1 MIPDR
6 LNDDNIVTIIRKWK
20 NLWNTQV
27 REYLLRSKLIA
38 GPGIS
43 LHHRPSGIIIS
54 CSNETQEMVRQQAV
68 SSSSWVPARVKS
80 GSAETG
86 YTVDLYAR
94 GKDNGITT
102 SDVTVFLPYA
112 MYGAAIPAG
121 SWIMV
126 TQSQTIV
133 IPDEEGSV

>member
-1 MIPDR
+1 MKEINPIPKGLRPCGAIRDKVQE
-6 LNDDNIVTIIRKWK
+6 IVA
-20 NLWNTQV
+20 
-27 REYLLRSKLIA
+27 YLQTCRIA
-38 GPGIS
+38 PGNGIQ
-43 LHHRPSGIIIS
+43 LLETPSGIIIS

-68 SSSSWVPARVKS
+68 FSSSWVPARVKS

-86 YTVDLYAR
+86 YTVDLYER

-133 IPDEEGSV
+133 IPDEEDGV